1 MKSLRGLL
9 LTLVL
14 VALAA
19 GLGAWGGARYVLR
32 AEQEPSLHTFLHDK
46 LNLSSDQKAT
56 LDVLERGFAVR
67 RSARE
72 AEMRLA
78 NAELAAA
85 IEAKHQN
92 SPEVQSAIEH
102 FHDVMGELQ
111 KETIVHILNMR
122 AILTPNQA
130 AIFDKRVSEALT
142 EETK

>member
-1 MKSLRGLL
+1 MKGLRGLL

-14 VALAA
+14 AALAA

-32 AEQEPSLHTFLHDK
+32 AQQEPSLHAFVHDK
-46 LNLSSDQKAT
+46 LNLSSDQEAK
-56 LDVLERGFAVR
+56 LDVLEREFAVR

-72 AEMRLA
+72 AELRLA

-85 IEAKHQN
+85 IEAKHRY
-92 SPEVQSAIEH
+92 SPEVQTAIEH

-111 KETIVHILNMR
+111 KETIVHILHMR
-122 AILTPNQA
+122 AILTPSQA
-130 AIFDKRVSEALT
+130 EIFDKRVSEALT

>member
-1 MKSLRGLL
+1 MKGLRGLL

-19 GLGAWGGARYVLR
+19 GLGAWGGAKYVLR
-32 AEQEPSLHTFLHDK
+32 AEREPSLHSFLHGK
-46 LNLSSDQKAT
+46 LNLSTDQKAK
-56 LDVLERGFAVR
+56 LEILETEFAVR
-67 RSARE
+67 RRARE
-72 AEMRLA
+72 AELRLA

-85 IEAKHQN
+85 IETQHRY
-92 SPEVQSAIEH
+92 SPEVKSAIEH

-111 KETIVHILNMR
+111 KETIVHILDMR

>member
-1 MKSLRGLL
+1 MKNLRGLL

-32 AEQEPSLHTFLHDK
+32 AEREPSLHTFLHDK
-46 LNLSSDQKAT
+46 LNLSSDQKAK
-56 LDVLERGFAVR
+56 LDVLERDFAVR

-111 KETIVHILNMR
+111 KETIVHILDMR

>member
-1 MKSLRGLL
+1 MKGLRGLL

-32 AEQEPSLHTFLHDK
+32 AEQEPSLHAFLHGK
-46 LNLSSDQKAT
+46 LNLSSDQKAK
-56 LDVLERGFAVR
+56 LDVLESGFAVR

-72 AEMRLA
+72 AELRLA

-85 IEAKHQN
+85 IEAKHEN

-111 KETIVHILNMR
+111 KETIVHILDMR

>member
-32 AEQEPSLHTFLHDK
+32 AEREPSLHAFLHDK
-46 LNLSSDQKAT
+46 LNLSSDQKAK
-56 LDVLERGFAVR
+56 LDVLERDFAVR

-111 KETIVHILNMR
+111 KETIVHILDMR

>member
-1 MKSLRGLL
+1 MKGLRGLL

-14 VALAA
+14 AALAA
-19 GLGAWGGARYVLR
+19 GLGAWGGAKYVLR
-32 AEQEPSLHTFLHDK
+32 AEREPSLHSFLHDK
-46 LNLSSDQKAT
+46 LNLSSDQKAK
-56 LDVLERGFAVR
+56 LEVLETEFAVR
-67 RSARE
+67 RRARE
-72 AEMRLA
+72 AELRLA

-85 IEAKHQN
+85 IETQHRY
-92 SPEVQSAIEH
+92 SPEVKTAIEH

-111 KETIVHILNMR
+111 KETIVHILDMR

>member
-1 MKSLRGLL
+1 MKGLRGLL

-32 AEQEPSLHTFLHDK
+32 AEQEPSLHAFLHDK
-46 LNLSSDQKAT
+46 LNLSSDHQAT
-56 LDVLERGFAVR
+56 LDVLESQFAVR

-72 AEMRLA
+72 AELRLA

-85 IEAKHQN
+85 IEAKHEN

-111 KETIVHILNMR
+111 KETIVHILDMR